1 MTEHEERM
9 EATANSLGALLQR
22 AADASSAAND
32 QVTRARLLR
41 RAAGGNHAE
50 KRRQWWF
57 ALPAL
62 ALSVALVV
70 WWWMPSTLSYRV
82 VGGKQD
88 GAYVSA
94 PSDHAVQIQFSD
106 ETRVELMAGS
116 QLRIEEPGRRGARVF
131 LERGRASGHV
141 VHRGG
146 ARWTFAAG
154 PCEVLVTGTRFELA
168 WDPLAE
174 VFELK
179 LREGS
184 VEIQT
189 PIGAAPIALRA
200 GQEFRAD
207 LRQRSITTRE
217 TLTPTGSAAVGAA
230 PAAPTPSA
238 DGEAPALDAEAQA
251 SAKPNLAAPGARS
264 VRESG
269 REQDGA
275 REPELG
281 QRAWRKLIAAGQFA
295 AVLSEAE
302 QRGTERCV
310 QSCNASDLSAL
321 ADAARYSGRAP
332 LADRCLRS
340 LRARFASE
348 PEGRGA
354 AFLLGRLSERGGRP
368 RDARTWYEQ
377 YLKETPGG
385 GYAAEALA
393 GKMRTVLA
401 LEGRSAAVPV
411 ANEYLR
417 RYPSGV
423 EAASAR
429 DVLGAH

>member
-1 MTEHEERM
+1 
-9 EATANSLGALLQR
+9 
-22 AADASSAAND
+22 
-32 QVTRARLLR
+32 
-41 RAAGGNHAE
+41 
-50 KRRQWWF
+50 
-57 ALPAL
+57 L
-62 ALSVALVV
+62 AVSVALIA

-106 ETRVELMAGS
+106 ETSVELMAGS

-168 WDPLAE
+168 WDPLTE

-189 PIGAAPIALRA
+189 PIGAAPVALRP

-217 TLTPTGSAAVGAA
+217 MRTLAGSTASSAA
-230 PAAPTPSA
+230 PAAPAPAPSA
-238 DGEAPALDAEAQA
+238 DGEVSRLDAEVPA
-251 SAKPNLAAPGARS
+251 STKPN
-264 VRESG
+264 
-269 REQDGA
+269 A
-275 REPELG
+275 REAKEPSP
-281 QRAWRKLIAAGQFA
+281 RAWRKLIAAGQFA

-302 QRGTERCV
+302 QRGTESCV

-340 LRARFASE
+340 LRARFLRE

-354 AFLLGRLSERGGRP
+354 AFLLGRLSERGGLP

-377 YLKETPGG
+377 YLKESPGG

-393 GKMRTVLA
+393 GKMRTILA
-401 LEGRSAAVPV
+401 LEGRSAAAPV
-411 ANEYLR
+411 ASEYLR
-417 RYPSGV
+417 RYPNGV

-429 DVLGAH
+429 DILGVR